1 MPELNG
7 DQVPIVAAALIR
19 LRGDTL
25 SAVAEVTAIRAANL
39 SVWLRGKAQVISAKR
54 VAGLLYHLG
63 LEGGRLRSDIL
74 HRWHDTGLL
83 TETKTVFDALL
94 ASEATTWVFQDSQ
107 PALTKTRFI
116 QTGDAWLRLEITSS
130 ATAAVDLA
138 HVASAQRVLTFRTP
152 LADVPTES
160 LQAAQDTLLAMAE
173 QTAIDVGDQ
182 ELLDGLMA
190 RLGELSATEL
200 VSNTASPNGW
210 IQLENS
216 LRLAIEL
223 GVQPGVIAQLISD
236 NFRPSPRSK
245 PAAKRR
251 PR

>member
-1 MPELNG
+1 MPELNA

-25 SAVAEVTAIRAANL
+25 SAIAAATAIRAANL
-39 SVWLRGKAQVISAKR
+39 SVWLRGKAHVISAKR

-63 LEGGRLRSDIL
+63 IEDGQLRSDIL

-83 TETKTVFDALL
+83 TDTQKVFDALV
-94 ASEATTWVFQDSQ
+94 ASESTTWLFQDSQ

-116 QTGDAWLRLEITSS
+116 QAGDTWLRLQITAS

-138 HVASAQRVLTFRTP
+138 HVTSAQRVLTFRTP

-160 LQAAQDTLLAMAE
+160 LQAARDALLSMAE

-182 ELLDGLMA
+182 EVLDGLMA
-190 RLGELSATEL
+190 RLGELSAAEL

-210 IQLENS
+210 MQLEHS
-216 LRLAIEL
+216 LRSAIQL
-223 GVQPGVIAQLISD
+223 GVQPGVIAQLIGD
-236 NFRPSPRSK
+236 NFRPKTRTK
-245 PAAKRR
+245 PDGKRR